1 MLGVD
6 LFINGKIPVYI
17 CRVCQMPTI
26 MPTFYDGLTN
36 VRILEYGGRKHALCS
51 EWCERMYLKEPE
63 RYTGQNFFELFDGWE
78 MSEIVLASGMVRSDG
93 KTLTS
98 QPHLRNDRL
107 WTIDDL
113 RKCGVV
119 IRDPLVHGQFV
130 ERVRR

>member
-1 MLGVD
+1 
-6 LFINGKIPVYI
+6 
-17 CRVCQMPTI
+17 MPTI

-78 MSEIVLASGMVRSDG
+78 MSQIVEAAGMVRSDG
-93 KTLTS
+93 KTLSS
-98 QPHLRNDRL
+98 QPHLKNERL
-107 WTIDDL
+107 WTLDDL

-119 IRDPLVHGQFV
+119 IRDPLKYGQFV
-130 ERVRR
+130 ERI

>member
-1 MLGVD
+1 
-6 LFINGKIPVYI
+6 
-17 CRVCQMPTI
+17 
-26 MPTFYDGLTN
+26 

-78 MSEIVLASGMVRSDG
+78 MSEIVRAAGMIRSDG

-98 QPHLRNDRL
+98 QPHLNNERL

-119 IRDPLVHGQFV
+119 IRDPLTHGQFV
-130 ERVRR
+130 ERI